1 MSDQQQ
7 VSDKRTT
14 PPTASQT
21 DLINFDNNKNPNN
34 SKRGMSSSLI
44 GTDRVFVQNYTKTH
58 KTHAIRKQPLVG
70 VP

>member
-1 MSDQQQ
+1 
-7 VSDKRTT
+7 
-14 PPTASQT
+14 
-21 DLINFDNNKNPNN
+21 
-34 SKRGMSSSLI
+34 MSSSLI